1 MLEYGSVTG
10 LPDKYRITLAISVA
24 LLLHTLVMAA
34 LPFVSPNLESHR
46 QTVKVELVRPGD
58 IPLPESAANATS
70 PSSNQ
75 RESVAVESP
84 QIDASQPRK
93 REQTE
98 NSTPPPPT
106 AVVEPQ
112 PEAQTTPSRNSGAT
126 TAGNP
131 KQPVENSPERITRIT
146 SSPRDVDPYT
156 TSLAVHI
163 GKELGKRPVPSSR
176 SVTKPV
182 TSQIELKLLPS
193 GALTNAKVTRST
205 GFNEIDRAIYQAA
218 LLASPYPEPPEEY
231 SGRKQFRVEL
241 IFAPERL

>member
-34 LPFVSPNLESHR
+34 LPFASPNLESHR

-84 QIDASQPRK
+84 QIDTSQPRK

-98 NSTPPPPT
+98 NSAPPPPT
-106 AVVEPQ
+106 AVVEQ
-112 PEAQTTPSRNSGAT
+112 IGRASCR
-126 TAGNP
+126 
-131 KQPVENSPERITRIT
+131 ER
-146 SSPRDVDPYT
+146 V
-156 TSLAVHI
+156 
-163 GKELGKRPVPSSR
+163 
-176 SVTKPV
+176 
-182 TSQIELKLLPS
+182 
-193 GALTNAKVTRST
+193 
-205 GFNEIDRAIYQAA
+205 
-218 LLASPYPEPPEEY
+218 
-231 SGRKQFRVEL
+231 
-241 IFAPERL
+241 